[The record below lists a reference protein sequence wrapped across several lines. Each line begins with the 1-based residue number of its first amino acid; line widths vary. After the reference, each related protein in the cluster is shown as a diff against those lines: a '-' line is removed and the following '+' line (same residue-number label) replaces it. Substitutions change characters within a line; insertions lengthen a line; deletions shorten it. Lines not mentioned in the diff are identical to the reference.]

1 MTAGDTTMDHSAY
14 IDAAAATLGLKITT
28 EQRPGVTRFFALA
41 ADMAALVNGLPL
53 TPADESGHVFQ
64 PVSPDLGEGAP

>member
-1 MTAGDTTMDHSAY
+1 MDPGTTADL
-14 IDAAAATLGLKITT
+14 DAAAALLGLKITA

-41 ADMAALVNGLPL
+41 GEMAALVQGLPL
-53 TPADESGHVFQ
+53 TPADEPGQVFR

>member
-1 MTAGDTTMDHSAY
+1 MDPTPY
-14 IDAAAATLGLKITT
+14 IDAAAATLGLKITG

-41 ADMAALVNGLPL
+41 ADMAAMVNGLPL
-53 TPADESGHVFQ
+53 TPADESGQVFT